1 MARIGIVGA
10 GAWGTT
16 LALVTARN
24 GHRVVLWAHDP
35 EVADGLA
42 RRSENSRYLPGVMV
56 PDAVVPT
63 TRLAEA
69 AKGAELVLAVT
80 PAQNARAALAALQPD
95 MAPGTP
101 LLLCSKGIEIG
112 TLALMTEI
120 AAEAM
125 PGRPVAV
132 LSGPT
137 FAVEVA
143 RGLPTAVTVAAADLA
158 LAGRVAALI
167 GTARFRPY
175 LSDDPVGAE
184 IGGAVKNVLAIACG
198 IVAGRGLGDNARAAL
213 ITRGLAEIVR
223 LAVARGAKP
232 STLMGL
238 AGLGDIALTCT
249 AHQSRNYSLGEEL
262 GRGRKLADLLA
273 RRRTVA
279 EGVPTAAAVA
289 ALAERL
295 GVEMPIAQAVDGILH
310 HGLEIDGAIADLLQ
324 RPFRLEDPTGAAGA
338 GSNDPAPLR

>member
-16 LALVTARN
+16 LSLVASRN
-24 GHRVVLWAHDP
+24 GHQVVLWAHDP
-35 EVADGLA
+35 EVADDLLEQ
-42 RRSENSRYLPGVMV
+42 RENRRYLPGIAM
-56 PDAVVPT
+56 PESVVPT
-63 TRLAEA
+63 TRLDEA
-69 AKGAELVLAVT
+69 ARAADLVLAVT
-80 PAQNARAALAALQPD
+80 PAQNARAALTALEPEL
-95 MAPGTP
+95 APGTP
-101 LLLCSKGIEIG
+101 LLLCSKGIEIS
-112 TLALMTEI
+112 TLALMTDV

-125 PGRPVAV
+125 PGRPLAV

-137 FAVEVA
+137 FAIEVA
-143 RGLPTAVTVAAADLA
+143 RGLPTAVTVAAADLG

-167 GTARFRPY
+167 GTTRFRPY

-223 LAVARGAKP
+223 LAVVKGGKP
-232 STLMGL
+232 TTLMGL

-262 GRGRKLADLLA
+262 GRGQRLVDLLA

-289 ALAERL
+289 GLATRL
-295 GVEMPIAQAVDGILH
+295 GVDMPIVQAVDGILH
-310 HGLEIDGAIADLLQ
+310 HEADIDGTIADLLQ
-324 RPFRLEDPTGAAGA
+324 RPFRLEDPVAASA
-338 GSNDPAPLR
+338 GGDPTTPLR

>member
-10 GAWGTT
+10 GAWGTA
-16 LALVTARN
+16 LALVAARN
-24 GHRVVLWAHDP
+24 GHEVALWAHDP
-35 EVADGLA
+35 EVADDLA
-42 RRSENSRYLPGVMV
+42 RQRENRRYLPGIAV

-63 TRLAEA
+63 TRLGEVA
-69 AKGAELVLAVT
+69 GGVELVLAVT
-80 PAQNARAALAALQPD
+80 PAQNARAALTALDPEL
-95 MAPGTP
+95 APGTP
-101 LLLCSKGIEIG
+101 VLLCSKGIEIG
-112 TLALMTEI
+112 SLALMTEI
-120 AAEAM
+120 AAQAM
-125 PGRPVAV
+125 PGRPIAV

-137 FAVEVA
+137 FAIEVA
-143 RGLPTAVTVAAADLA
+143 QGLPTAVTVAAGDLA
-158 LAGRVAALI
+158 LAAQVATLI
-167 GTARFRPY
+167 GTERFRPY

-223 LAVARGAKP
+223 LAVARGGRP

-249 AHQSRNYSLGEEL
+249 ARQSRNYSLGEEL

-279 EGVPTAAAVA
+279 EGVPTSAAVT
-289 ALAERL
+289 ALATRL
-295 GVEMPIAQAVDGILH
+295 AVEMPIAEAVDGILR
-310 HGLEIDGAIADLLQ
+310 HGLDIDGAIADLLQ
-324 RPFRLEDPTGAAGA
+324 RPFRLEDPAGMAGA
-338 GSNDPAPLR
+338 GSSGGAPLR